1 MLFWLA
7 DVPGEQVASAIDGVV
22 GDAAQHITQVGFGV
36 EAVEFG
42 GFDQAIEGGGA
53 ITAGVGPGKKIVLP
67 AEGNRPVILPMSG
80 RKLKFVTAGTHSMG
94 AAFVASML
102 SGASAVRSFTSRSRP
117 AWSSWWRH
125 GCWI

>member
-7 DVPGEQVASAIDGVV
+7 DVPGEQVADAIDGVV

-53 ITAGVGPGKKIVLP
+53 ITAGVDP
-67 AEGNRPVILPMSG
+67 AKR
-80 RKLKFVTAGTHSMG
+80 
-94 AAFVASML
+94 
-102 SGASAVRSFTSRSRP
+102 
-117 AWSSWWRH
+117 
-125 GCWI
+125 